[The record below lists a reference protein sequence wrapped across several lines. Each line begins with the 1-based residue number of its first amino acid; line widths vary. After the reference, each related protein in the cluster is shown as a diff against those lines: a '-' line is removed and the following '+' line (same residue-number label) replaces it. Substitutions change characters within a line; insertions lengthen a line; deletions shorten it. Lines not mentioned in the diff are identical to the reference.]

1 MARITHKHTTG
12 QGQREG
18 LGADPL
24 DVPPD
29 PCVHFV
35 TFSCCYSIPTPGPGI
50 PVSALCVGFTATSHS
65 TGHIFLL
72 GSILFPPLM
81 DNIMCSKFLLGV
93 KPD

>member
-1 MARITHKHTTG
+1 MARITHKHTTS

-18 LGADPL
+18 LGAGPL
-24 DVPPD
+24 AVPPD
-29 PCVHFV
+29 PRVHFV
-35 TFSCCYSIPTPGPGI
+35 TFSCCSSIPAPGPGI
-50 PVSALCVGFTATSHS
+50 PVSALCVGSTATSHS

-81 DNIMCSKFLLGV
+81 NNIMHSKFLLGV